1 MTRKGWRV
9 SDIPDQS
16 GRTFVVTGANSG
28 LGLEA
33 TRALAGKGARVVMAC
48 RNMDKGARAESE
60 VRATHPKAD
69 LELRHLDLS
78 DLGQIRT
85 FAAEVLA
92 AHTRLD
98 VLINNAGV
106 MAIPRKETADG
117 FEMQLG
123 TNHLGHFAL
132 TGLLMPRLLENAAD
146 ASRDVRVVTVSSTAH
161 KMGRMHFD
169 DLQLERGYGD
179 WKAYG
184 QSKLANLLFAF
195 ELDRRLR
202 AAERRVKSLAAHPGY
217 ADTDLQ
223 AVGPRTSGNRLMG
236 GVMKVLNTVAA
247 QPAEKGTLPE
257 LRAATDPAAQ
267 SGQYYGPGGLF
278 ERAGP
283 PVVVQANDA
292 ANDVADAQR
301 LWQISE
307 ELTGV
312 AYEL

>member
-1 MTRKGWRV
+1 MTRKGWRAD
-9 SDIPDQS
+9 DIPDQS
-16 GRTFVVTGANSG
+16 GRTVVVTGANSG
-28 LGLEA
+28 LGLE
-33 TRALAGKGARVVMAC
+33 TTKALARKGARVVMAC
-48 RNMDKGARAESE
+48 RNMDKARAAESE
-60 VRATHPKAD
+60 VRGAVAHAE
-69 LELRHLDLS
+69 LELRNLDLA
-78 DLGQIRT
+78 DLSKIRQ
-85 FAAEVLA
+85 FAQDLLQD
-92 AHTRLD
+92 HPRID

-106 MAIPRKETADG
+106 MAIPRRETADG

-123 TNHLGHFAL
+123 TNHLGHYAL
-132 TGLLMPRLLENAAD
+132 TGLLLPRLLQSAEAEAG
-146 ASRDVRVVTVSSTAH
+146 DVRVVTVSSTAH

-202 AAERRVKSLAAHPGY
+202 AADRPVKSLAAHPGY

-223 AVGPRTSGNRLMG
+223 AVGPRASGNKLMA
-236 GVMKVLNTVAA
+236 GVMKVLNAVAA
-247 QPAEKGTLPE
+247 QPAQKGALPQ
-257 LRAATDPAAQ
+257 LRAATDPQAD
-267 SGQYYGPGGLF
+267 SGQYYGPGGLM

-301 LWQISE
+301 LWTVSQ

-312 AYEL
+312 SYEL